1 MAARVAYGPRE
12 NIQGAI
18 NNGVIPKD
26 TIIITSDPTESEL
39 LFHDSSGAIRNIA
52 ERTRFNSKAEAEAW
66 TKKYASSG
74 LILSVHEQDVW
85 VPYVVNDDGALIPF
99 ESGGGGVTIIERLDG
114 GTASG
119 I

>member
-1 MAARVAYGPRE
+1 MAVRVAYGPRE

-18 NNGVIPKD
+18 NSGVIPKE
-26 TIIITSDPTESEL
+26 TIIITSDKEESEL
-39 LFHDSSGAIRNIA
+39 LFYDINGGIRNIA

-66 TKKYASSG
+66 VRKYASNG
-74 LILSVHEQDVW
+74 LLLSVHEHGTW
-85 VPYVVNDDGALIPF
+85 VPYLVSDDSTLIPF